1 MIKKIKKIKKQ
12 HINASINWLIQIF
25 FFFSVMA
32 LVPFMLILRI
42 HPAAAWS
49 ALPKKAEIPRLANS
63 FLIFPQR
70 IASEYAYYKSNK

>member
-1 MIKKIKKIKKQ
+1 
-12 HINASINWLIQIF
+12 
-25 FFFSVMA
+25 MA

-63 FLIFPQR
+63 FLIFP
-70 IASEYAYYKSNK
+70 